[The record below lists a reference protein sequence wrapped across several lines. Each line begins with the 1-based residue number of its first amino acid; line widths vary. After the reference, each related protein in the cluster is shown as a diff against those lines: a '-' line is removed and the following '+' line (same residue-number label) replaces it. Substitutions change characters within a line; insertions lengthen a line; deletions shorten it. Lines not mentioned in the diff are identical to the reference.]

1 MSDIFDYNFAFE
13 VDLEK
18 MTGRYV
24 FNTGEIE
31 HIAAE
36 KKILE
41 CCDYK
46 YVAKACTLKVKCTP
60 IIYDSSEIFGLTFE
74 GSCLPM
80 TETTTTILA
89 TEKGFICQLL
99 PSYWYDLI
107 SAGRTIS
114 VETLNKDYSI
124 VIINSPFDI

>member
-36 KKILE
+36 KKNILWE
-41 CCDYK
+41 EY
-46 YVAKACTLKVKCTP
+46 YV
-60 IIYDSSEIFGLTFE
+60 E
-74 GSCLPM
+74 
-80 TETTTTILA
+80 
-89 TEKGFICQLL
+89 
-99 PSYWYDLI
+99 
-107 SAGRTIS
+107 
-114 VETLNKDYSI
+114 
-124 VIINSPFDI
+124 